1 MEAKTKEEINQLIKN
16 LEHPDK
22 DVQDQA
28 AKALV
33 EIGDPAAEL
42 LMECLRYTEAENAV
56 YLKVAHILSKIGNK
70 KVVDLLVE
78 KLMDYNWRVRTAAAM
93 AIKEIGDARVIDPLL
108 QVLFKDDRRDNR
120 DYAAIVLAEI
130 GKPVV
135 EPAIRALKDK
145 EPDIRVRAARLL
157 GKIKDSRAVKPLSEV
172 LSKDE
177 NYDVKMVTRRALEE
191 IGVKIE

>member
-78 KLMDYNWRVRTAAAM
+78 KLMDYNWRVRTAAAI

>member
-22 DVQDQA
+22 DVQDKSA
-28 AKALV
+28 NALV

-78 KLMDYNWRVRTAAAM
+78 KLMDYNWRVRTAAAI